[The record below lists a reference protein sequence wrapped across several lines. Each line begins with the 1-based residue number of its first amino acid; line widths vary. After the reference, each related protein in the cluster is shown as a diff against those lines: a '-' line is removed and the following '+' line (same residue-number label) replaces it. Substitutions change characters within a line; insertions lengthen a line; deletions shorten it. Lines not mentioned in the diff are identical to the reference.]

1 MPAFISHSFQ
11 DAAIYST
18 LCLALDAAGIDRWDP
33 ETMAGGES
41 LAEQLRTAI
50 NSCEV
55 CVSIAT
61 RRSIESPWCLAEL
74 GAFWGAGK
82 RVLLFIVDP
91 DLSDAV
97 LPPQFKGNLR
107 SHTAQE
113 LIASI
118 LEAQSADSAHG
129 RTAVEF
135 FESSAVFGAD
145 SQWRRIVEQA
155 NRSVC
160 MMGVSLNAWVRTQ
173 DFASLIRRRAEKDGI
188 QFRFLTLHPENPS
201 IDDLERSA
209 QANEAAMVVR
219 AQIAFSSKSFSELA
233 LSSDLIEY
241 RQLRTRTPNFAL
253 TLTDHS
259 AVLVQYLHAL
269 NWGAGPVMRCLT
281 SSPFFSILHR
291 EFDELWRQAS
301 PPISAG
307 VQ

>member
-1 MPAFISHSFQ
+1 MPVFVSHSFK
-11 DAAIYST
+11 DAAVYST
-18 LCLALDAAGIDRWDP
+18 LCLALDAAGVDRWDP

-41 LAEQLRTAI
+41 LADQLRSAI
-50 NSCEV
+50 NACEV

-82 RVLLFIVDP
+82 RVLLFLVDP

-118 LEAQSADSAHG
+118 LEAQKAQSSQG
-129 RTAVEF
+129 RAALEF
-135 FESSAVFGAD
+135 YESSAVFGAD
-145 SQWRRIVEQA
+145 PQWRRLVDQA
-155 NRSVC
+155 TRTVF

-173 DFASLIRRRAEKDGI
+173 DFANLVRRRAERDNVE
-188 QFRFLTLHPENPS
+188 FRFLTLHPENPS

-209 QANEAAMVVR
+209 RADEAATIVR
-219 AQIAFSSKSFSELA
+219 AQIAFSSKSFSSLA
-233 LSSDLIEY
+233 ESCPAVQY

-253 TLTDHS
+253 TLTDS
-259 AVLVQYLHAL
+259 AAVLVQYLHAL
-269 NWGAGPVMRCLT
+269 NWGSGPVMRCIP
-281 SSPFFSILHR
+281 SSPFYPILER
-291 EFDELWRQAS
+291 EFADLWDQAIQ
-301 PPISAG
+301 PAPMG
-307 VQ
+307 K